1 MHASIHTLKST
12 TDGNDMMLKVWKV
25 WSLMA
30 RILQYKSNKNT
41 SRQRCTLDCE
51 CISLNFPHIFC
62 VENAVSHDE
71 ECPVNFCIHITLIQQ
86 TQILTLPR
94 IIHKRRNLNHFT
106 FFSKFQHMNHHHH
119 QFLNREGRWRT
130 TDDFT
135 TSFLFSL
142 PDLHCPQGLGE
153 LQACPFPDVVSP
165 PLPLSALSSSPF
177 QCALQCG
184 FGQTWWSGD
193 MSRPLQ
199 SASLYDGQDVF
210 VWSDCLLDPCT
221 DFLVVTWSLYEMRCI
236 LR

>member
-1 MHASIHTLKST
+1 
-12 TDGNDMMLKVWKV
+12 
-25 WSLMA
+25 MA
-30 RILQYKSNKNT
+30 QILQYKSNKNT

-135 TSFLFSL
+135 TSFLFFSFL
-142 PDLHCPQGLGE
+142 ISTALRDL
-153 LQACPFPDVVSP
+153 VN
-165 PLPLSALSSSPF
+165 
-177 QCALQCG
+177 
-184 FGQTWWSGD
+184 
-193 MSRPLQ
+193 SRPVH
-199 SASLYDGQDVF
+199 SLMLSPHLF
-210 VWSDCLLDPCT
+210 LCLPCLLPPFT
-221 DFLVVTWSLYEMRCI
+221 VP
-236 LR
+236 

>member
-86 TQILTLPR
+86 TQILTLQR

-135 TSFLFSL
+135 TSFLFFPSWSPLPSGTWWTPGLSIPWCCLPTSSSVCLVFCPLSL
-142 PDLHCPQGLGE
+142 CLARWFWPDLTNGRHDHITPVC
-153 LQACPFPDVVSP
+153 VS
-165 PLPLSALSSSPF
+165 F
-177 QCALQCG
+177 R
-184 FGQTWWSGD
+184 WSGC
-193 MSRPLQ
+193 SRVVRLPAG
-199 SASLYDGQDVF
+199 SWHG
-210 VWSDCLLDPCT
+210 
-221 DFLVVTWSLYEMRCI
+221 FLRW
-236 LR
+236 